1 MRANE
6 FACFAFILPQVNTI
20 AHPLQSVC
28 IGSHCCREGWSDH
41 ALVWVQLLLFSIP
54 VVGPLL
60 FVFSSAA
67 AAFLADFL
75 DRLPK
80 NKQYHADLKMH

>member
-1 MRANE
+1 MNCRA
-6 FACFAFILPQVNTI
+6 L
-20 AHPLQSVC
+20 L
-28 IGSHCCREGWSDH
+28 
-41 ALVWVQLLLFSIP
+41 WVQLLLFSIP

-60 FVFSSAA
+60 FVFASAA

-80 NKQYHADLKMH
+80 NKQYHADLSQQTAKMH